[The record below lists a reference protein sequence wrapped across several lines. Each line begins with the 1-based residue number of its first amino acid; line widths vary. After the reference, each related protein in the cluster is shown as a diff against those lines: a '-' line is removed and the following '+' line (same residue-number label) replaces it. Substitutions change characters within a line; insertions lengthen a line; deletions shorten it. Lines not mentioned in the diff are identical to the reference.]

1 MTPPRAL
8 RVTAEEHA
16 ATHVHVV
23 TRHWNDK
30 ARVLSYPGLPR
41 DAKWSR
47 QATCGKSCSRG
58 LAADHRRVAR
68 PKCWLCRHNVARL
81 TAQLSIAI
89 ARPSQSDHMTRPAWQ
104 ETNIVLSTFIPK
116 PGPESGGDDAVLQ
129 HSVSEWTCVGNVSE
143 DCIGAPERSSLDLST
158 NKNSV

>member
-1 MTPPRAL
+1 MQQRMSMWSPDTGMTKREFSLTQAFQEMQNG
-8 RVTAEEHA
+8 AEKQH
-16 ATHVHVV
+16 
-23 TRHWNDK
+23 
-30 ARVLSYPGLPR
+30 
-41 DAKWSR
+41 
-47 QATCGKSCSRG
+47 SRG

-129 HSVSEWTCVGNVSE
+129 HSVSERTCVGNVSE